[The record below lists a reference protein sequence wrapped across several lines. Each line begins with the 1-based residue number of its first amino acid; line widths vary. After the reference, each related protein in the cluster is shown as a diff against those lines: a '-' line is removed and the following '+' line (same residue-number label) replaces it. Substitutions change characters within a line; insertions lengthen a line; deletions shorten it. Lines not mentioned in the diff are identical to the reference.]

1 EDAEADLE
9 RLRASSSLE
18 LYGINIQYPWNRLI
32 LAGVKTIEV
41 CKYPLGR
48 NRSFIEDH
56 DLFLI
61 ETPGRRSTQDAD
73 CLLERGYKLSPELI
87 GRMEQEQ
94 LGEQATN
101 AGLRGRYDWMHL
113 VDRPIFGWVVGGAK
127 EVEPMLADTKT
138 MLRLKGHF
146 AQCGEVAYAGVFG
159 PGEVWM
165 ATPAEAEEAVNQL
178 NGAEVDGQEIS
189 VRIDETSNDFRK
201 LIVNFLPPHVQWQE
215 LKDLFRT
222 VGEVK
227 HAVRAR

>member
-1 EDAEADLE
+1 MILGAQISVSADSRSQDGTKL
-9 RLRASSSLE
+9 
-18 LYGINIQYPWNRLI
+18 LI
-32 LAGVKTIEV
+32 SNLPAGVEW
-41 CKYPLGR
+41 
-48 NRSFIEDH
+48 
-56 DLFLI
+56 
-61 ETPGRRSTQDAD
+61 
-73 CLLERGYKLSPELI
+73 
-87 GRMEQEQ
+87 QE
-94 LGEQATN
+94 
-101 AGLRGRYDWMHL
+101 
-113 VDRPIFGWVVGGAK
+113 
-127 EVEPMLADTKT
+127 
-138 MLRLKGHF
+138 LKGHF